1 MNNKEL
7 YKCKPSFSL
16 AERDVQGLDGLAVV
30 LGLRSRSEV
39 VRHLIRAEVRKQ
51 KKRLDVFFKEAK
63 RK

>member
-16 AERDVQGLDGLAVV
+16 AERDLKGLDSLAVV

-39 VRHLIRAEVRKQ
+39 VRHLIRAEVRRQ
-51 KKRLDVFFKEAK
+51 KKRLDVFFKEVEK
-63 RK
+63 